1 MTGKERTAL
10 ILYFVLAFAIT
21 WTTQIAGMQMAQS
34 TGILFSN
41 EDNFWNFIALVF
53 NGDMRVPYLVFSM
66 GAGPLLAAFIV
77 LALFEGREGLKQWFD
92 QIVKWR
98 LPVRW
103 YWIALALPLAL
114 AAAALLFGFIF
125 NGMQPLTLDPRLP
138 SVYFLPF
145 LLYMIIFT
153 GLWEEPG
160 WRGFALPRLQK
171 QYNAETSSW
180 ILGVLWGAWHI
191 PVNLYLNWDAG
202 PAVLIPMIIGLLLGT
217 VGWTMVNTWVYNNTR
232 SVFLMILLHG
242 WTNTVQSYLVLST
255 GNMTAMTLFGV
266 LPWAI
271 AIYLLKKYGKENLSP
286 TLRPQH

>member
-34 TGILFSN
+34 SGLLFSN
-41 EDNFWNFIALVF
+41 EDNFWHFIALVF
-53 NGDMRVPYLVFSM
+53 NGDVRVPYLVFSM

-77 LALFEGREGLKQWFD
+77 LAIFEGRAGLKQWFA
-92 QIVKWR
+92 QILKWR
-98 LPVRW
+98 LPARW
-103 YWIALALPLAL
+103 YWIILVLPLAL
-114 AAAALLFGFIF
+114 TAASLLLGFIF
-125 NGMQPLTLDPRLP
+125 NGMQPLDLDPRLP
-138 SVYFLPF
+138 RVYFLPF
-145 LLYMIIFT
+145 FLYMVIFT

-180 ILGVLWGAWHI
+180 ILGILWGAWHI
-191 PVNLYLNWDAG
+191 PVNLYLNWDSG
-202 PAVLIPMIIGLLLGT
+202 VAVLIPMILGLLLGT
-217 VGWTMVNTWVYNNTR
+217 VGWTIVNTWVYNNTG

-242 WTNTVQSYLVLST
+242 WTNTIQSYFVLST
-255 GNMTAMTLFGV
+255 GNMTVMTLFGV
-266 LPWAI
+266 LPWAL
-271 AIYLLKKYGKENLSP
+271 AIYLLRKYGKENLSP